1 MSAQRSVID
10 GYGVLFVRRCHG
22 VYVVGVTGLRGNDD
36 ASARS
41 SDVHETGVAPRISR
55 SHLISTAQQMQE
67 AALPTPN
74 RSQKGE
80 KSLLTVLRKAPNAAR
95 KSFMR

>member
-1 MSAQRSVID
+1 M
-10 GYGVLFVRRCHG
+10 LFVRRCHE
-22 VYVVGVTGLRGNDD
+22 VYVVSVTGLRGNDD

-41 SDVHETGVAPRISR
+41 SDVHETGVAHRISR
-55 SHLISTAQQMQE
+55 SYLISAAEQMQE

-80 KSLLTVLRKAPNAAR
+80 KPLLIVLRKAPNAAR
-95 KSFMR
+95 KPFMR